1 MAGVVNMA
9 DEVTV
14 KVEGVKELIK
24 NVRAYQFIKKEA
36 IRIAL
41 VRGGYKVELAAK
53 EMCPVITNRLRSS
66 ITTDKSEVQ
75 GFVVKVGTNVKYAP
89 YVEHGHRQ
97 TPGRF
102 VPAIGKRL
110 VRDFVPGKPYLH
122 PALFMFEG
130 EIIKDI
136 KVILKKDEHLK

>member
-1 MAGVVNMA
+1 MVGVVEMAG
-9 DEVTV
+9 EVTV

-41 VRGGYKVELAAK
+41 VRGGFKVELAAK
-53 EMCPVITNRLRSS
+53 EMCPVDTGRLRSS
-66 ITTDKSEVQ
+66 IATDKSEVQ

-89 YVEHGHRQ
+89 YVEHGTKKMAAQ
-97 TPGRF
+97 
-102 VPAIGKRL
+102 
-110 VRDFVPGKPYLH
+110 PYLH